1 VRRVIVIAVGL
12 VVAVFGVLA
21 LADAT
26 QNRPDQ
32 IDPNSSSRV
41 VLQVRTKDFDTALAA
56 QGLFAACHQ
65 TVEHMDVQGGV
76 TAVTGETD
84 TFAIVVRPSLGE
96 HSRRRLEGCL
106 EDGTID
112 RVWGSVVSIDDMT
125 VAL

>member
-1 VRRVIVIAVGL
+1 VKRVIILAVGL
-12 VVAVFGVLA
+12 VAAVFGVLA

-32 IDPNSSSRV
+32 IDPNSTSRV
-41 VLQVRTKDFDTALAA
+41 VIEVRTKDFDTELAA

-65 TVEHMDVQGGV
+65 TVQHMEVQGGV
-76 TAVTGETD
+76 TAVAGETD

-112 RVWGSVVSIDDMT
+112 RVWGSVVSIDDM
-125 VAL
+125 AIAS